1 METGGSQQADFNHPF
16 QLKQPHEII
25 SNASGM
31 PLSDF
36 RKSVHSS
43 FISRN
48 TTNYDA
54 TIIHWE
60 TRVTDDC
67 QDQIHTALK
76 DKMKEVEWAGFF
88 SNERQTMLH
97 VETKENE
104 TINRNCF
111 VLG

>member
-1 METGGSQQADFNHPF
+1 METGGSQQADINHPF

-25 SNASGM
+25 SNASGQ

-43 FISRN
+43 FISLD

-54 TIIHWE
+54 TIIQWE

-76 DKMKEVEWAGFF
+76 DKMKEVKWAGFF
-88 SNERQTMLH
+88 SNERKTMLH